1 MGTRQA
7 VLANGTME
15 QSIRKRRMAKG
26 SRSFLDS
33 WGVTRNYF
41 DPELNRNGEIRKHE
55 GYITELTTDA
65 ALDWMREQIEDEP
78 LFFLLP
84 ALQCLAYSGLGTRR
98 VLETLLRGIGRALG
112 VRYLRYGEV
121 HR

>member
-7 VLANGTME
+7 VLVDGTME
-15 QSIRKRRMAKG
+15 QSIRNRLVAKG

-55 GYITELTTDA
+55 GYITELITDA

-84 ALQCLAYSGLGTRR
+84 ALQCFAFSGLGTRR
-98 VLETLLRGIGRALG
+98 VLETLLRGIGRAFG

>member
-1 MGTRQA
+1 M
-7 VLANGTME
+7 
-15 QSIRKRRMAKG
+15 
-26 SRSFLDS
+26 DS

-78 LFFLLP
+78 LFFFATCPTMPRILRAWHKKSIGNP
-84 ALQCLAYSGLGTRR
+84 TTRNR
-98 VLETLLRGIGRALG
+98 
-112 VRYLRYGEV
+112 
-121 HR
+121 